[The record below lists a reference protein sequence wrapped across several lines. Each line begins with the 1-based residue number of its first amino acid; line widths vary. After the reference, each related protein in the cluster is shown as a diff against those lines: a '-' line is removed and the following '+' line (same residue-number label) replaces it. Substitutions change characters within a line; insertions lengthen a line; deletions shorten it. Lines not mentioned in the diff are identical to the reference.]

1 MAEIRTIP
9 DIRIGERMEERAGHA
24 GTAVFELEHA
34 SYAYTQQVALRD
46 IDLTVRA
53 GERIAILGANGSG
66 KSTLLKILD
75 ALYFPTEG
83 SIRAFGEPLT
93 EEAMQDPD
101 RAFWFRRHV
110 GLVFQDPE
118 VQLFSP
124 TVWDEVTFAPLHLG
138 LPRAEVIE
146 RSEWAMELLGIG
158 KLRDR
163 APHRLSGGEKK
174 KVALA
179 SVLSLRPDVWLL
191 DEPTASLDP
200 RSQSRLLD
208 FIDELAHEGKT
219 IITATHDLDIVEEI
233 AERVIMFCEDH
244 EITGEGTPGQVLSD
258 TEQLVHCNLIH
269 EHRHRHAA
277 TATEHVHPHLHKPPH
292 EHEHKANEPN
302 AGDK

>member
-1 MAEIRTIP
+1 MNQTHNVP
-9 DIRIGERMEERAGHA
+9 
-24 GTAVFELEHA
+24 VYELERVNFN
-34 SYAYTQQVALRD
+34 YNNQVALQN
-46 IDLTVRA
+46 INITVHA
-53 GERIAILGANGSG
+53 GERIAVLGANGSG

-75 ALYFPTEG
+75 GLYFPTNG
-83 SIRAFGEPLT
+83 RVCVFGDPLT
-93 EEAMQDPD
+93 EESLQDEE
-101 RAFWFRRHV
+101 RAFAFRRRV
-110 GLVFQDPE
+110 GLVFQDPD

-138 LPRAEVIE
+138 LPRADVVE
-146 RSEWAMELLGIG
+146 RAEWAMELLGIQ

-208 FIDELAHEGKT
+208 FIEELGRDGKT

-233 AERVIMFCEDH
+233 ADRVVMFCEEH
-244 EITGEGTPGQVLSD
+244 QIMGEGAPKEVLSD
-258 TEQLVHCNLIH
+258 YDRLIECNLQH
-269 EHRHRHAA
+269 EHRHKHANK
-277 TATEHVHPHLHKPPH
+277 EHVHHHLHTAPH
-292 EHEHKANEPN
+292 EHHNE
-302 AGDK
+302 

>member
-1 MAEIRTIP
+1 MHN
-9 DIRIGERMEERAGHA
+9 GHHNVP
-24 GTAVFELEHA
+24 VFELDHVNF
-34 SYAYTQQVALRD
+34 SYNNQVALKE
-46 IDLTVRA
+46 ISLNVCE
-53 GERIAILGANGSG
+53 GERIAVLGANGSG

-75 ALYFPTEG
+75 GLYFPTSG
-83 SIRAFGEPLT
+83 AVRAFGEPLT
-93 EEAMQDPD
+93 EEALQDSA
-101 RAFWFRRHV
+101 RAFAFRRRV
-110 GLVFQDPE
+110 GFVFQDPE

-124 TVWDEVTFAPLHLG
+124 TVWDEVTFGPLHLG

-146 RSEWAMELLGIG
+146 RSEWALELLGIQ

-208 FIDELAHEGKT
+208 FIDDLARNGKT

-233 AERVIMFCEDH
+233 SERVVMFCEEH
-244 EITGEGTPGQVLSD
+244 EITGEGTPHEMLSNY
-258 TEQLVHCNLIH
+258 ERLVACNLIH
-269 EHRHRHAA
+269 EHRHRHAG
-277 TATEHVHPHLHKPPH
+277 TEVEHVHHHLHPSSH
-292 EHEHKANEPN
+292 EHLH
-302 AGDK
+302 GG

>member
-1 MAEIRTIP
+1 MSSNNTPIFEINHITFSYNNQIALKEVCLTIP
-9 DIRIGERMEERAGHA
+9 QGA
-24 GTAVFELEHA
+24 
-34 SYAYTQQVALRD
+34 
-46 IDLTVRA
+46 
-53 GERIAILGANGSG
+53 RIAILGANGSG

-75 ALYFPTEG
+75 GLYFPQQGQVCAFGDVLTEQALQDEA
-83 SIRAFGEPLT
+83 RAF
-93 EEAMQDPD
+93 D
-101 RAFWFRRHV
+101 FRRRV
-110 GLVFQDPE
+110 GLVFQDPD

-146 RSEWAMELLGIG
+146 RSEWAMDLVGIT

-208 FIDELAHEGKT
+208 FIGELRKEGKT

-233 AERVIMFCEDH
+233 ADRVVMFCEEH
-244 EITGEGTPGQVLSD
+244 EISGEGKPHDVLSD
-258 TEQLVHCNLIH
+258 YERLVECNLIH
-269 EHRHRHAA
+269 EHRHKHD
-277 TATEHVHPHLHKPPH
+277 ATEHAHHHLHPAT
-292 EHEHKANEPN
+292 HEHKH
-302 AGDK
+302 

>member
-1 MAEIRTIP
+1 MTDNGNGRHGAPVYEI
-9 DIRIGERMEERAGHA
+9 AA
-24 GTAVFELEHA
+24 LN
-34 SYAYTQQVALRD
+34 YAYNTQPALKD
-46 IDLTVRA
+46 INLTVHE

-75 ALYFPTEG
+75 GLYFPQSGTV
-83 SIRAFGEPLT
+83 RAFGEPLT
-93 EEAMQDPD
+93 EESLQDD
-101 RAFWFRRHV
+101 ARAFAFRRRV

-138 LPRAEVIE
+138 LPRAEVVE
-146 RSEWAMELLGIG
+146 RSEWAMDLLGIT

-179 SVLSLRPDVWLL
+179 SVLSLRPAVWLL

-208 FIDELAHEGKT
+208 FIDELRRDGKT

-233 AERVIMFCEDH
+233 ADRVVMFCEEH
-244 EITGEGTPGQVLSD
+244 EMTGEGAPHEVLAD
-258 TEQLVHCNLIH
+258 YDRLVECNLVH
-269 EHRHRHAA
+269 EHRHMHDNK
-277 TATEHVHPHLHKPPH
+277 EHVHHHLHPAVH
-292 EHEHKANEPN
+292 EHEHQ
-302 AGDK
+302 

>member
-1 MAEIRTIP
+1 MTAAKQLAFQLDRVTFSYNNQIALKNISLTIH
-9 DIRIGERMEERAGHA
+9 E
-24 GTAVFELEHA
+24 
-34 SYAYTQQVALRD
+34 
-46 IDLTVRA
+46 

-75 ALYFPTEG
+75 ALFFPQTG
-83 SIRAFGEPLT
+83 VVSAFGKPLT
-93 EEAMQDPD
+93 EASMQDEA
-101 RAFWFRRHV
+101 RAFAFRRRV

-138 LPRAEVIE
+138 LAKSEIIE
-146 RSEWAMELLGIG
+146 RSEWAMDLLGIT

-179 SVLSLRPDVWLL
+179 SILSLRPDVWLL

-208 FIDELAHEGKT
+208 FIGELSQEGKT

-233 AERVIMFCEDH
+233 ADRVVMFCEDH
-244 EITGEGTPGQVLSD
+244 EITGEGAPRDVLSD
-258 TEQLVHCNLIH
+258 YDRLIACNLIH
-269 EHRHRHAA
+269 EHRHKHDE
-277 TATEHVHPHLHKPPH
+277 TEHAHHHLHKPPH
-292 EHEHKANEPN
+292 EHEH
-302 AGDK
+302 

>member
-1 MAEIRTIP
+1 MTKDGKSNP
-9 DIRIGERMEERAGHA
+9 
-24 GTAVFELEHA
+24 VFEIEHLYF
-34 SYAYTQQVALRD
+34 SYNNQIALKNVS
-46 IDLTVRA
+46 LTVRQ

-75 ALYFPTEG
+75 ALYFPQVGTV
-83 SIRAFGEPLT
+83 RAFGEPLT
-93 EEAMQDPD
+93 EAALQDAA
-101 RAFWFRRHV
+101 RAFEFRRRV
-110 GLVFQDPE
+110 GLVFQDPD

-138 LPRAEVIE
+138 LPKNEIIE
-146 RSEWAMELLGIG
+146 RSEWAMELLGIT

-179 SVLSLRPDVWLL
+179 SILSLRPDVWLL

-208 FIDELAHEGKT
+208 FIGELTTEGKT

-233 AERVIMFCEDH
+233 ADRVVMFCEDH
-244 EITGEGTPGQVLSD
+244 EITGEGAPREVLSD
-258 TEQLVHCNLIH
+258 YARLIECNLIH
-269 EHRHRHAA
+269 EHRHKHAD
-277 TATEHVHPHLHKPPH
+277 TEHVHHHLHQPPH
-292 EHEHKANEPN
+292 EHEH
-302 AGDK
+302 

>member
-1 MAEIRTIP
+1 MNNTSVPAFQLDHITYSYNNQIALKDISLTIR
-9 DIRIGERMEERAGHA
+9 E
-24 GTAVFELEHA
+24 
-34 SYAYTQQVALRD
+34 
-46 IDLTVRA
+46 

-75 ALYFPTEG
+75 ALYFPQTG
-83 SIRAFGEPLT
+83 GVSAFGEPLT
-93 EEAMQDPD
+93 AASMQDEA
-101 RAFWFRRHV
+101 RAFAFRRRV

-138 LPRAEVIE
+138 LPKSEIIE
-146 RSEWAMELLGIG
+146 RSEWAMDLLGIT

-179 SVLSLRPDVWLL
+179 SILSLRPDVWLL

-208 FIDELAHEGKT
+208 FIGELTKEGKT

-233 AERVIMFCEDH
+233 ADRVVMFCEDH
-244 EITGEGTPGQVLSD
+244 EITGEGAPRDVLSD
-258 TEQLVHCNLIH
+258 YARLIECNLIH
-269 EHRHRHAA
+269 EHRHKH
-277 TATEHVHPHLHKPPH
+277 TEDGTEHAHHHLHKPAH
-292 EHEHKANEPN
+292 EHEH
-302 AGDK
+302 

>member
-1 MAEIRTIP
+1 MTKDGKSNP
-9 DIRIGERMEERAGHA
+9 
-24 GTAVFELEHA
+24 VFEIEHISF
-34 SYAYTQQVALRD
+34 SYNNQIALKN
-46 IDLTVRA
+46 ISLTVQQ

-75 ALYFPTEG
+75 ALYFPQIGTV
-83 SIRAFGEPLT
+83 RAFGEPLT
-93 EEAMQDPD
+93 EAALQDEA
-101 RAFWFRRHV
+101 RAFEFRRRV
-110 GLVFQDPE
+110 GLVFQDPD

-138 LPRAEVIE
+138 LPKNEIIE
-146 RSEWAMELLGIG
+146 RSEWAMDLLGIT

-179 SVLSLRPDVWLL
+179 SILSLRPDVWLL

-208 FIDELAHEGKT
+208 FIGELTTEGKT

-233 AERVIMFCEDH
+233 ADRVVMFCEDH
-244 EITGEGTPGQVLSD
+244 EITGEGAPREVLSD
-258 TEQLVHCNLIH
+258 YARLIECNLIH
-269 EHRHRHAA
+269 EHRHKHAD
-277 TATEHVHPHLHKPPH
+277 TEHVHHHLHKPPH
-292 EHEHKANEPN
+292 EHEH
-302 AGDK
+302 

>member
-1 MAEIRTIP
+1 MNKNNFPA
-9 DIRIGERMEERAGHA
+9 
-24 GTAVFELEHA
+24 FQLEHVTF
-34 SYAYTQQVALRD
+34 SYNNQIALKN
-46 IDLTVRA
+46 ISLTIQE

-75 ALYFPTEG
+75 ALYFPQTG
-83 SIRAFGEPLT
+83 VVSAFGEPLT
-93 EEAMQDPD
+93 EASMQDEA
-101 RAFWFRRHV
+101 RAFAFRRRV

-138 LPRAEVIE
+138 LPKNEIIE
-146 RSEWAMELLGIG
+146 RSEWAMDLLGIT

-179 SVLSLRPDVWLL
+179 SILSLRPDVWLL

-208 FIDELAHEGKT
+208 FIGELSKEGKT

-233 AERVIMFCEDH
+233 ADRVVMFCEDH
-244 EITGEGTPGQVLSD
+244 EITGEGAPRDVLSD
-258 TEQLVHCNLIH
+258 YDRLIECNLIH
-269 EHRHRHAA
+269 EHRHKHDE
-277 TATEHVHPHLHKPPH
+277 TEHVHHHLHKPPH
-292 EHEHKANEPN
+292 EHEH
-302 AGDK
+302 

>member
-1 MAEIRTIP
+1 MTKDGIPIFEIEQISFSYNNQIALKNISLTIRP
-9 DIRIGERMEERAGHA
+9 
-24 GTAVFELEHA
+24 
-34 SYAYTQQVALRD
+34 
-46 IDLTVRA
+46 

-75 ALYFPTEG
+75 ALYFPQIGTV
-83 SIRAFGEPLT
+83 RAFGEPLT
-93 EEAMQDPD
+93 EEAMQDEA
-101 RAFWFRRHV
+101 RAFEFRRRV
-110 GLVFQDPE
+110 GLVFQDPD

-138 LPRAEVIE
+138 LPKHEIIE
-146 RSEWAMELLGIG
+146 RSEWAMELLGIT

-179 SVLSLRPDVWLL
+179 SILSLRPEVWLL

-208 FIDELAHEGKT
+208 FIGELSKEGKT

-233 AERVIMFCEDH
+233 ADRVVMFCEDH
-244 EITGEGTPGQVLSD
+244 EITGEGAPREVLSD
-258 TEQLVHCNLIH
+258 YDRLIECNLIH
-269 EHRHRHAA
+269 EHRHKHAD
-277 TATEHVHPHLHKPPH
+277 TEHVHHHLHKPPH
-292 EHEHKANEPN
+292 EHEH
-302 AGDK
+302 

>member
-1 MAEIRTIP
+1 MKPNNNGNGTPIFDVDRVTFSYNNQIALKEI
-9 DIRIGERMEERAGHA
+9 
-24 GTAVFELEHA
+24 
-34 SYAYTQQVALRD
+34 S
-46 IDLTVRA
+46 LTVRE
-53 GERIAILGANGSG
+53 GERVAILGANGSG

-75 ALYFPTEG
+75 ALYFPASGTF
-83 SIRAFGEPLT
+83 RAFGEPLT
-93 EEAMQDPD
+93 EEAMQDEAC
-101 RAFWFRRHV
+101 AFAFRRRV
-110 GLVFQDPE
+110 GLVFQDPD

-146 RSEWAMELLGIG
+146 RSEWAMELLGIT

-208 FIDELAHEGKT
+208 FIGELTREGKT
-219 IITATHDLDIVEEI
+219 IISATHDLDIVEEI
-233 AERVIMFCEDH
+233 ADRVVMFCEEH
-244 EITGEGTPGQVLSD
+244 EITSD
-258 TEQLVHCNLIH
+258 GAPRDLLANYDRLIECNLIH
-269 EHRHRHAA
+269 EHRHRHDG
-277 TATEHVHPHLHKPPH
+277 TEHVHHHLHPAAH
-292 EHEHKANEPN
+292 EHEHQSSGQVVN
-302 AGDK
+302 

>member
-1 MAEIRTIP
+1 MTDNGNGRH
-9 DIRIGERMEERAGHA
+9 RAP
-24 GTAVFELEHA
+24 VFEIAALNY
-34 SYAYTQQVALRD
+34 SYNTQPALKD
-46 IDLTVRA
+46 INLTVHE

-75 ALYFPTEG
+75 GLYFPQSG
-83 SIRAFGEPLT
+83 AVRAFGEPLT
-93 EEAMQDPD
+93 EETLQDD
-101 RAFWFRRHV
+101 ARAFAFRRRV
-110 GLVFQDPE
+110 GLVFQDPD

-146 RSEWAMELLGIG
+146 RSEWAMDLLGIT

-179 SVLSLRPDVWLL
+179 SVLSLRPEVWLL

-208 FIDELAHEGKT
+208 FIDELRRDGKT

-233 AERVIMFCEDH
+233 ADRVVMFCEEH
-244 EITGEGTPGQVLSD
+244 EMTGEGAPHEVLSD
-258 TEQLVHCNLIH
+258 YDRLVECNLIH
-269 EHRHRHAA
+269 EHRHMHDNR
-277 TATEHVHPHLHKPPH
+277 EHMHHHLHPTVH
-292 EHEHKANEPN
+292 EHEHR
-302 AGDK
+302 